1 LELQHPSG
9 QRWTGTFIGDGN
21 TVQVALTQLLMD
33 HENDYRDDKARG
45 DRRPEPGHD
54 GNRRVNEVMATI
66 VPRR

>member
-9 QRWTGTFIGDGN
+9 QRWTGTFTGDGN

-54 GNRRVNEVMATI
+54 GNRRVIMATI